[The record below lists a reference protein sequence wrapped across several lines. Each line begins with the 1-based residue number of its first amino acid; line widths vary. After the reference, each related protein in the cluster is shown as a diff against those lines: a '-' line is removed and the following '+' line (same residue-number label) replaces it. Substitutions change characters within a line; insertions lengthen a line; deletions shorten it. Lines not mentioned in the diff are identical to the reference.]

1 LFRRAK
7 GEFDQL
13 RINAIF
19 WAVARAGIKQ
29 ASRFSTWWLVGI
41 CIALVGV
48 TWTVFGQTLRH
59 DFINYDD
66 IIYIHESPNI
76 VSGLTRPGILWAFTH
91 AHAGNWHPL
100 TSLSH
105 MLDCQVYGLNAGG
118 HHFTNVLL
126 HALAV
131 VLLFLFLQ
139 RVTGAPWRSAFV
151 AGVFAV
157 HPLRVESVAW
167 IAERKDV
174 LSGVFFMLIVLA
186 YARYVSG
193 ERSLLRYL
201 LVAFF
206 FALGLMAK
214 PMLVTLPLVLLLLD
228 YWPLRRFGSYL
239 LGNDAN
245 LARRSTFSRLVAE
258 KIPLFVLSLLSS
270 LLTWWAQQSYMRST
284 SEIPLVLRAENAIV
298 SYVRYLRQLLW
309 PVDLAPFYP
318 HPQATLPMPLV
329 IAAAALLVAIS
340 AAVLFYVRKRPYL
353 TTGWGW
359 YVIMLL
365 PVIGLVQVGEQ
376 ALADRYTYLPQI
388 GIVLAITWTAA
399 DATAGIRQL
408 QRFVAFTAVAVIVTL
423 AWCASHQTHYWR
435 NSESLWLHTLAV
447 TKSND
452 LAHNN
457 LGDAWSKNGR
467 LDDAIHEYQAA
478 LKITPESP
486 VARNNLGSAFLK
498 QGKVDEAIQEFRR
511 VLSRDPQSFKG
522 HFNLAA
528 ALLRGGRTTEAVAE
542 YEKAVAINPDFAQ
555 GHLAL
560 GHALMGAGRLADA
573 IAQFKIALQLQPGY
587 AHARN
592 SLATA
597 FAANQQWGEA
607 IRCWRETLEID
618 PNDVAAQ
625 SGLAWTLATAP
636 DPTLRN
642 GAEALL
648 ISQHL
653 SQTTDASNPMLLR
666 VLAAAYAEAGRFP
679 EAIETTERGIALAT
693 SQHHTDLAALFER
706 DLKTLQSAQ
715 PLRDAG
721 KSAIAP

>member
-1 LFRRAK
+1 M
-7 GEFDQL
+7 
-13 RINAIF
+13 
-19 WAVARAGIKQ
+19 KQ
-29 ASRFSTWWLVGI
+29 TSRFSPAWVVAICAALAGI
-41 CIALVGV
+41 
-48 TWTVFGQTLRH
+48 TWTVFGQTLRY

-66 IIYIHESPNI
+66 DLYVYENPNV
-76 VSGLTRPGILWAFTH
+76 VSGLTRPAILWSFTH
-91 AHAGNWHPL
+91 AHAGTWHPL

-105 MLDCQVYGLNAGG
+105 MLDCQVYGLSAGG

-126 HALAV
+126 HTLAV

-139 RVTGAPWRSAFV
+139 QVTRAPWRSAFV
-151 AGVFAV
+151 AAVFAV

-174 LSGVFFMLIVLA
+174 LSGVFFMLTLLA

-193 ERSLLRYL
+193 GRSLLRYL

-206 FALGLMAK
+206 FAFGLMAK

-228 YWPLRRFGSYL
+228 YWPLCRFGSHS
-239 LGNDAN
+239 LGNHGN
-245 LARRSTFSRLVAE
+245 FARRSTFSRLVAE
-258 KIPLFVLSLLSS
+258 KIPLFLLSLLCS
-270 LLTWWAQQSYMRST
+270 LLTWWAQQAFMRST

-298 SYVRYLRQLLW
+298 SYVRYLQQLLW
-309 PVDLAPFYP
+309 PADLAPFYP
-318 HPQATLPMPLV
+318 HPQALPSLLV

-340 AAVLFYVRKRPYL
+340 AVVLYYGRRRPYL

-359 YVIMLL
+359 YLIMLL

-408 QRFVAFTAVAVIVTL
+408 QRFAAFAAVAVTVTL
-423 AWCASHQTHYWR
+423 AWCAYHQTRYWR
-435 NSESLWLHTLAV
+435 NSESLWLRTLAV
-447 TKSND
+447 TENNA

-457 LGDAWSKNGR
+457 LGSVWWRSGR
-467 LDDAIHEYQAA
+467 VDDAIREYEAA
-478 LKITPESP
+478 LKITPQSP
-486 VARNNLGSAFLK
+486 LARNNLGSAFLK
-498 QGKVDEAIQEFRR
+498 QGKVAEAIQEFQR
-511 VLSRDPQSFKG
+511 VLSRDPQSITG
-522 HFNLAA
+522 RFNLAG
-528 ALLRGGRTTEAVAE
+528 ALLRGGRVTEAVAE
-542 YEKAVAINPDFAQ
+542 YEKALAIKPDFAQ

-560 GHALMGAGRLADA
+560 GHALMRADRLADA
-573 IAQFKIALQLQPGY
+573 IAQFKIAVQLQPGY

-597 FAANQQWGEA
+597 FAAKQQWGEA
-607 IRCWRETLEID
+607 IRSWRETLEID
-618 PNDVAAQ
+618 PNNVAAQ

-642 GAEALL
+642 GAEALA
-648 ISQHL
+648 ISQGL
-653 SQTTDASNPMLLR
+653 SQTTEASNPMILR

-679 EAIETTERGIALAT
+679 EAIETTERGIAFAT
-693 SQHHTDLAALFER
+693 SQYRSDLAALLQS
-706 DLKTLQSAQ
+706 DLKLLQSAQ

-721 KSAIAP
+721 KSPITR

>member
-1 LFRRAK
+1 M
-7 GEFDQL
+7 
-13 RINAIF
+13 
-19 WAVARAGIKQ
+19 VA
-29 ASRFSTWWLVGI
+29 I
-41 CIALVGV
+41 CIALAGI

-66 IIYIHESPNI
+66 DLYVYENPK
-76 VSGLTRPGILWAFTH
+76 VVFGLTRPAILWAFTH
-91 AHAGNWHPL
+91 AHAGTWHPL

-126 HALAV
+126 HTLAV

-139 RVTGAPWRSAFV
+139 QVTGAPWRSAFV
-151 AGVFAV
+151 AAVFAV

-174 LSGVFFMLIVLA
+174 LSGVFFMLTLLA

-193 ERSLLRYL
+193 ERSLRRYL
-201 LVAFF
+201 SVAFF

-214 PMLVTLPLVLLLLD
+214 PMLVTLPWVLLLLD
-228 YWPLRRFGSYL
+228 YWPLCRSGSHP

-245 LARRSTFSRLVAE
+245 FARRSTFSRLVAE
-258 KIPLFVLSLLSS
+258 KIPLFLLSFLSS
-270 LLTWWAQQSYMRST
+270 LLTWWAQQAFMRST

-298 SYVRYLRQLLW
+298 SYTRYLRQLLW
-309 PVDLAPFYP
+309 PADLAPFYP
-318 HPQATLPMPLV
+318 HPQATLPLLLV
-329 IAAAALLVAIS
+329 IAAAVLLVAIS
-340 AAVLFYVRKRPYL
+340 AVVLFYGRKRPYL

-359 YVIMLL
+359 YLIMLL

-399 DATAGIRQL
+399 DATAGIRRL
-408 QRFVAFTAVAVIVTL
+408 QRSVAFTAVAVTVTL
-423 AWCASHQTHYWR
+423 AWCAFHQTRYWR

-447 TKSND
+447 TKNND

-457 LGDAWSKNGR
+457 LGGVWWRSGR
-467 LDDAIHEYQAA
+467 VDDAIREYQAA

-498 QGKVDEAIQEFRR
+498 QGKVAEAIQEFRR
-511 VLSRDPQSFKG
+511 VLSRDPQSITG
-522 HFNLAA
+522 RFNLAG
-528 ALLRGGRTTEAVAE
+528 ALLRSGRVTEAVAE
-542 YEKAVAINPDFAQ
+542 YEKALAINPDFTQ

-560 GHALMGAGRLADA
+560 GHALMRAERLAEA

-597 FAANQQWGEA
+597 FAASQQWGEA

-618 PNDVAAQ
+618 PNNVAAQ

-642 GAEALL
+642 GAEALA

-653 SQTTDASNPMLLR
+653 SQTSGASNPVLLNQWR
-666 VLAAAYAEAGRFP
+666 VEPSAAARS
-679 EAIETTERGIALAT
+679 R
-693 SQHHTDLAALFER
+693 R
-706 DLKTLQSAQ
+706 R
-715 PLRDAG
+715 LRRSRAVSRSDRNDRAWNR
-721 KSAIAP
+721 ARNFARPRRRCNYLTR

>member
-1 LFRRAK
+1 M
-7 GEFDQL
+7 
-13 RINAIF
+13 
-19 WAVARAGIKQ
+19 KQ
-29 ASRFSTWWLVGI
+29 ASRFSRWWVVAI
-41 CIALVGV
+41 FIALAGV
-48 TWTVFGQTLRH
+48 TWSVFGQTLRY

-66 IIYIHESPNI
+66 DLYIYENPNI
-76 VSGLTRPGILWAFTH
+76 ISGLTRPAILWAFTH

-118 HHFTNVLL
+118 HHLTNVLL
-126 HALAV
+126 HTLAV

-139 RVTGAPWRSAFV
+139 KVTGAPWRSAFV
-151 AGVFAV
+151 AAVFAV

-174 LSGVFFMLIVLA
+174 LSGVFFMLTLLA

-228 YWPLRRFGSYL
+228 YWPLCRFGSHS

-245 LARRSTFSRLVAE
+245 VARRSTFPRLVAE
-258 KIPLFVLSLLSS
+258 KIPLFLLSLLSS
-270 LLTWWAQQSYMRST
+270 LLTWWAQRAFMRST

-298 SYVRYLRQLLW
+298 SYVRYLWQLLW
-309 PVDLAPFYP
+309 PADLAPFYP
-318 HPQATLPMPLV
+318 HPQAMPLLVV
-329 IAAAALLVAIS
+329 IAAAVLLVAIS
-340 AAVLFYVRKRPYL
+340 AVVLCYGRKRPYL

-359 YVIMLL
+359 YLIMLL

-388 GIVLAITWTAA
+388 GIALAITWTVA

-408 QRFVAFTAVAVIVTL
+408 QRFVAFTAVAVTITL
-423 AWCASHQTHYWR
+423 AWCACYQTRYWR
-435 NSESLWLHTLAV
+435 NSESLWLQTLAV
-447 TKSND
+447 TENND

-457 LGDAWSKNGR
+457 LGDVWSKSGR
-467 LDDAIHEYQAA
+467 VDDAIREFQAA
-478 LKITPESP
+478 LKVTPESP

-498 QGKVDEAIQEFRR
+498 QGKVAEAIQEFRR
-511 VLSRDPQSFKG
+511 VLSRDPQSITG
-522 HFNLAA
+522 RFNLAG
-528 ALLRGGRTTEAVAE
+528 ALLRSGRATEAIAE
-542 YEKAVAINPDFAQ
+542 YEKVLAIKPDFAQ
-555 GHLAL
+555 GHLAF
-560 GHALMGAGRLADA
+560 GHALMRAGRLADA
-573 IAQFKIALQLQPGY
+573 IAQFKIAVQLQPGH

-597 FAANQQWGEA
+597 FAAKQQWGEA
-607 IRCWRETLEID
+607 IRCWRETLAIN
-618 PNDVAAQ
+618 PKDVAAQ

-642 GAEALL
+642 GAEALA
-648 ISQHL
+648 ISQHF
-653 SQTTDASNPMLLR
+653 SETTGASNPMLLR

-679 EAIETTERGIALAT
+679 EAIETAERGIALAT
-693 SQHHTDLAALFER
+693 SQHRADLAALLQA
-706 DLKTLQSAQ
+706 DLKLLQSAQ

-721 KSAIAP
+721 KSPITR

>member
-1 LFRRAK
+1 M
-7 GEFDQL
+7 
-13 RINAIF
+13 
-19 WAVARAGIKQ
+19 KQ
-29 ASRFSTWWLVGI
+29 ASRFSPSWVVAI
-41 CIALVGV
+41 CIALAGV

-66 IIYIHESPNI
+66 NIYIHESPNI

-126 HALAV
+126 HILAV

-139 RVTGAPWRSAFV
+139 QVTGAPWRSAFV
-151 AGVFAV
+151 AAVFAV

-174 LSGVFFMLIVLA
+174 LSGVFFMLTLLA
-186 YARYVSG
+186 YARYASG
-193 ERSLLRYL
+193 EHSVVRYL
-201 LVAFF
+201 FVAFF

-228 YWPLRRFGSYL
+228 YWPLCRFGSHSVEN
-239 LGNDAN
+239 GAN
-245 LARRSTFSRLVAE
+245 FVRRSTFSRLVAE
-258 KIPLFVLSLLSS
+258 KIPLFLLSLLSS
-270 LLTWWAQQSYMRST
+270 LLTWWAQQSYMRSI

-298 SYVRYLRQLLW
+298 SYVRYLRLLLW
-309 PVDLAPFYP
+309 PADLAPFYP
-318 HPQATLPMPLV
+318 RPQATLPLLLV
-329 IAAAALLVAIS
+329 IAAAVLLVAVS
-340 AAVLFYVRKRPYL
+340 AVVLRYRQKRPYL
-353 TTGWGW
+353 ITGWGR
-359 YVIMLL
+359 YLIMLL

-376 ALADRYTYLPQI
+376 ALADRYTYLSQI

-408 QRFVAFTAVAVIVTL
+408 QRFVAFTAVAVAVTL
-423 AWCASHQTHYWR
+423 AWCAYHQTRYWR
-435 NSESLWLHTLAV
+435 NGESLWLQTLAV
-447 TKSND
+447 TKNND

-467 LDDAIHEYQAA
+467 LGDAIHEYQAA

-486 VARNNLGSAFLK
+486 LARNNLGSAFLE
-498 QGKVDEAIQEFRR
+498 QGKVAEAIQEFQR
-511 VLSRDPQSFKG
+511 VLSRDPQSITG
-522 HFNLAA
+522 HFNLAS
-528 ALLRGGRTTEAVAE
+528 ALLRSGRATEAVAE
-542 YEKAVAINPDFAQ
+542 YEKALAIKPDFAQ

-560 GHALMGAGRLADA
+560 GHALMRAGRLADA

-597 FAANQQWGEA
+597 FAAKQQWGEA

-618 PNDVAAQ
+618 PNNVAAQ

-642 GAEALL
+642 GAEALA

-679 EAIETTERGIALAT
+679 EAIETTEHAIALAT
-693 SQHHTDLAALFER
+693 SQEHPDLAAILQG
-706 DLKTLQSAQ
+706 DLKLLQSAQ

-721 KSAIAP
+721 KSPITP

>member
-1 LFRRAK
+1 M
-7 GEFDQL
+7 
-13 RINAIF
+13 
-19 WAVARAGIKQ
+19 KQ
-29 ASRFSTWWLVGI
+29 ASRFSRWWVVAI
-41 CIALVGV
+41 CIALTGI
-48 TWTVFGQTLRH
+48 TWSVFGQTLRY

-66 IIYIHESPNI
+66 DLYIYENPNI
-76 VSGLTRPGILWAFTH
+76 VSGLTRPAMLWAFTR

-126 HALAV
+126 HTLAV

-139 RVTGAPWRSAFV
+139 KVTRAPWRSAFV
-151 AGVFAV
+151 AAVFAV

-174 LSGVFFMLIVLA
+174 LSGVFFMLTLLA
-186 YARYVSG
+186 YARYVSCQ
-193 ERSLLRYL
+193 RSLPRYL

-228 YWPLRRFGSYL
+228 YWPLCRFGSQP
-239 LGNDAN
+239 LGNAATS
-245 LARRSTFSRLVAE
+245 ARSSTFSRLVAE
-258 KIPLFVLSLLSS
+258 KIPLFLLSLLSS
-270 LLTWWAQQSYMRST
+270 LLTWWAQRTFMRST

-309 PVDLAPFYP
+309 PADLAPFYP
-318 HPQATLPMPLV
+318 HPQATLSLLLV
-329 IAAAALLVAIS
+329 IAAAVLLVAIS
-340 AAVLFYVRKRPYL
+340 VVVLRYGRKRPYL
-353 TTGWGW
+353 ITGWGW
-359 YVIMLL
+359 YLIMLL

-408 QRFVAFTAVAVIVTL
+408 QRFVAFTAVAVTVTL
-423 AWCASHQTHYWR
+423 AWCACHQTRYWR
-435 NSESLWLHTLAV
+435 NSESLWLQTLAV
-447 TKSND
+447 TENND

-457 LGDAWSKNGR
+457 LGSVWLRSGR
-467 LDDAIHEYQAA
+467 VDDAIREYQAA
-478 LKITPESP
+478 LKVTPESP
-486 VARNNLGSAFLK
+486 LARNNLGSAFLK
-498 QGKVDEAIQEFRR
+498 QGKVAEAIQEFQR
-511 VLSRDPQSFKG
+511 VLSRNPQSITG
-522 HFNLAA
+522 RFNLAA
-528 ALLRGGRTTEAVAE
+528 ALLKSGRTAEAVAE
-542 YEKAVAINPDFAQ
+542 YEKVLAIKPDFAE

-560 GHALMGAGRLADA
+560 GHALMRAERLPEA
-573 IAQFKIALQLQPGY
+573 IAQFKISVQLQPGH

-597 FAANQQWGEA
+597 FAAKQQWGEA
-607 IRCWRETLEID
+607 IRCWRETLEIN
-618 PNDVAAQ
+618 PKDVAAQ
-625 SGLAWTLATAP
+625 FGLAWTLATAP

-642 GAEALL
+642 GTEALA

-653 SQTTDASNPMLLR
+653 SQTTDASNPILLR

-679 EAIETTERGIALAT
+679 KAIETTERGIALAT
-693 SQHHTDLAALFER
+693 SQHRADLAALLQG
-706 DLKTLQSAQ
+706 DLKLLQSAQ

-721 KSAIAP
+721 KSSITR

>member
-1 LFRRAK
+1 
-7 GEFDQL
+7 
-13 RINAIF
+13 
-19 WAVARAGIKQ
+19 VARAGIKK
-29 ASRFSTWWLVGI
+29 ASRFSSSWVVAI
-41 CIALVGV
+41 CIALAGI
-48 TWTVFGQTLRH
+48 TWTVFGQTLGH

-66 IIYIHESPNI
+66 NLYVYENPNI
-76 VSGLTRPGILWAFTH
+76 VSGLRRPAILWAFTH

-105 MLDCQVYGLNAGG
+105 MLDCQVFGLNAGG

-126 HALAV
+126 HTLAV

-139 RVTGAPWRSAFV
+139 QVTGAPWRSAFV
-151 AGVFAV
+151 AAVFAV

-174 LSGVFFMLIVLA
+174 LSAVFFMLTLLA

-201 LVAFF
+201 LVAFS

-228 YWPLRRFGSYL
+228 YWPLRRFGSHSS
-239 LGNDAN
+239 GKDAN
-245 LARRSTFSRLVAE
+245 FARRSTFSRLVAE
-258 KIPLFVLSLLSS
+258 KIPLFLLSLLFS
-270 LLTWWAQQSYMRST
+270 LLTLWAQRAYMRST
-284 SEIPLVLRAENAIV
+284 IEIPLVLRVENAIV

-309 PVDLAPFYP
+309 PADLAPFYP
-318 HPQATLPMPLV
+318 HPKATLPLLLV
-329 IAAAALLVAIS
+329 IVAAVLLVAIS
-340 AAVLFYVRKRPYL
+340 AVVLCYGRKRPYL
-353 TTGWGW
+353 ITGWGW
-359 YVIMLL
+359 YLFMLL

-376 ALADRYTYLPQI
+376 ALADRFTYLPQI

-408 QRFVAFTAVAVIVTL
+408 QRFVAFTAVAITVTL
-423 AWCASHQTHYWR
+423 AWCARHQTRHWR
-435 NSESLWLHTLAV
+435 NSESISLRTLAV
-447 TKSND
+447 TENND

-457 LGDAWSKNGR
+457 LGAVWHKSGR
-467 LDDAIHEYQAA
+467 IDDAIREYQAA

-486 VARNNLGSAFLK
+486 LARNNLGSAFFE
-498 QGKVDEAIQEFRR
+498 QGRVAEAIQEFRR
-511 VLSRDPQSFKG
+511 VLSHHPQSFTG
-522 HFNLAA
+522 HFNLAG
-528 ALLRGGRTTEAVAE
+528 ALLRTGRATEAIAE
-542 YEKAVAINPDFAQ
+542 YEKVLAIKPDFAQ
-555 GHLAL
+555 AHLAL
-560 GHALMGAGRLADA
+560 GHALMRAERLPEA
-573 IAQFKIALQLQPGY
+573 IAQFKITVQLQPGN

-618 PNDVAAQ
+618 PNNVAAQ

-636 DPTLRN
+636 DPALRN
-642 GAEALL
+642 GAEALA
-648 ISQHL
+648 ISQRL
-653 SQTTDASNPMLLR
+653 SQTTEASNPMILR

-679 EAIETTERGIALAT
+679 EAIETTERGIGLAT
-693 SQHHTDLAALFER
+693 SQHRADLAALLQG
-706 DLKTLQSAQ
+706 DLELLQSAQ

-721 KSAIAP
+721 KSPSTR

>member
-1 LFRRAK
+1 
-7 GEFDQL
+7 
-13 RINAIF
+13 
-19 WAVARAGIKQ
+19 VARAGIKQ
-29 ASRFSTWWLVGI
+29 ASRFSPWWVVAI
-41 CIALVGV
+41 CLALAGL

-66 IIYIHESPNI
+66 NLYVYENPNV
-76 VSGLTRPGILWAFTH
+76 VSGLTQPAILWAFTH
-91 AHAGNWHPL
+91 THAGNWHPL

-105 MLDCQVYGLNAGG
+105 MLDCQVYGLNPRG

-126 HALAV
+126 HTLAV

-139 RVTGAPWRSAFV
+139 QVTSAPWRSAFV
-151 AGVFAV
+151 AAVFAV

-174 LSGVFFMLIVLA
+174 LSGVFFMLTLLA

-193 ERSLLRYL
+193 KRSLFRYL
-201 LVAFF
+201 SVAFF

-228 YWPLRRFGSYL
+228 YWPLCRFGSHL
-239 LGNDAN
+239 LENDAN
-245 LARRSTFSRLVAE
+245 FAHRSIFSRLVVE
-258 KIPLFVLSLLSS
+258 KIPLFLLSLLSS
-270 LLTWWAQQSYMRST
+270 LLTWWAQQGFMRST
-284 SEIPLVLRAENAIV
+284 SEIPLALRVENAIV
-298 SYVRYLRQLLW
+298 SYVRYLQQLLW
-309 PVDLAPFYP
+309 PADLAPFYP
-318 HPQATLPMPLV
+318 HPQAMPLLLV
-329 IAAAALLVAIS
+329 VAAALLLVAIS
-340 AAVLFYVRKRPYL
+340 AVALYYGRKRPYL
-353 TTGWGW
+353 ITGWGW
-359 YVIMLL
+359 YLIMLL

-376 ALADRYTYLPQI
+376 ALADRYTYLSQI
-388 GIVLAITWTAA
+388 GIVLAITWAAA
-399 DATAGIRQL
+399 DATAGIRRS
-408 QRFVAFTAVAVIVTL
+408 QRFVAFTAVAAIVAL
-423 AWCASHQTHYWR
+423 AWCACHQTRYWR

-447 TKSND
+447 TENNS

-457 LGDAWSKNGR
+457 LGEVWSRSGR
-467 LDDAIHEYQAA
+467 VDDAIREYQAA

-486 VARNNLGSAFLK
+486 LARNNLGLNFLK
-498 QGKVDEAIQEFRR
+498 QGKIAEAIQEFRR
-511 VLSRDPQSFKG
+511 VLSRDPQSIKARFG
-522 HFNLAA
+522 LAD
-528 ALLRGGRTTEAVAE
+528 ALLRSGRATEAVAE
-542 YEKAVAINPDFAQ
+542 YEKALSINPDHVQ

-573 IAQFKIALQLQPGY
+573 VAQFKIAVQLQPNH

-597 FAANQQWGEA
+597 FAAKQQWGEA

-618 PNDVAAQ
+618 PNNVAAQ

-642 GAEALL
+642 GPEALA
-648 ISQHL
+648 ISQRF
-653 SQTTDASNPMLLR
+653 SQTSGASNPVLLR

-679 EAIETTERGIALAT
+679 EAIETIERGITLAT
-693 SQHHTDLAALFER
+693 SQGRADLAAVLQG
-706 DLKTLQSAQ
+706 DLKLLQSAQ

-721 KSAIAP
+721 KSPIPR

>member
-1 LFRRAK
+1 M
-7 GEFDQL
+7 
-13 RINAIF
+13 
-19 WAVARAGIKQ
+19 KQ
-29 ASRFSTWWLVGI
+29 ASRFSRWWVVAI
-41 CIALVGV
+41 CIALAGI
-48 TWTVFGQTLRH
+48 TWSVFGQTLRY

-66 IIYIHESPNI
+66 DLYIYENPNI
-76 VSGLTRPGILWAFTH
+76 VSGLTRPAILWAFTG

-126 HALAV
+126 HTLAV

-139 RVTGAPWRSAFV
+139 KVTGAPWRSAFV
-151 AGVFAV
+151 AAVFAV

-174 LSGVFFMLIVLA
+174 LSGVFFMLTLLA
-186 YARYVSG
+186 YARYVSCQ
-193 ERSLLRYL
+193 RSLPRYL

-228 YWPLRRFGSYL
+228 YWPLCRFGSQP
-239 LGNDAN
+239 LGNAATS
-245 LARRSTFSRLVAE
+245 ARSSTFSRLVAE
-258 KIPLFVLSLLSS
+258 KIPLFLLSLLSS
-270 LLTWWAQQSYMRST
+270 LLTWWAQRTFMRST

-309 PVDLAPFYP
+309 PADLAPFYP
-318 HPQATLPMPLV
+318 HPQATLSLLLV
-329 IAAAALLVAIS
+329 IAAAVLLVAIS
-340 AAVLFYVRKRPYL
+340 VVVLRYGRKRPYL
-353 TTGWGW
+353 ITGWGW
-359 YVIMLL
+359 YLIMLL

-408 QRFVAFTAVAVIVTL
+408 QRFVAFTAVAVTVTL
-423 AWCASHQTHYWR
+423 AWCACHQTRYWR
-435 NSESLWLHTLAV
+435 NSESLWLQTLAV
-447 TKSND
+447 TENND

-457 LGDAWSKNGR
+457 LGSVWLRSGR
-467 LDDAIHEYQAA
+467 VDDAIREYQAA
-478 LKITPESP
+478 LKVTPESP
-486 VARNNLGSAFLK
+486 LARNNLGSAFLK
-498 QGKVDEAIQEFRR
+498 QGKVAEAIQEFQR
-511 VLSRDPQSFKG
+511 VLSRNPQSITG
-522 HFNLAA
+522 RFNLAA
-528 ALLRGGRTTEAVAE
+528 ALLKSGRTAEAVAE
-542 YEKAVAINPDFAQ
+542 YEKVLAIKPDFAE

-560 GHALMGAGRLADA
+560 GHALMRAERLPEA
-573 IAQFKIALQLQPGY
+573 IAQFKISVQLQPGH

-597 FAANQQWGEA
+597 FAAKQQWGEA
-607 IRCWRETLEID
+607 IRCWRETLEIN
-618 PNDVAAQ
+618 PKDVAAQ
-625 SGLAWTLATAP
+625 FGLAWTLATAP

-642 GAEALL
+642 GTEALA

-653 SQTTDASNPMLLR
+653 SQTTDASNPILLR

-679 EAIETTERGIALAT
+679 KAIETTERGIALAT
-693 SQHHTDLAALFER
+693 SQHRADLAALLQG
-706 DLKTLQSAQ
+706 DLKLLQSAQ

-721 KSAIAP
+721 KSSITR

>member
-1 LFRRAK
+1 M
-7 GEFDQL
+7 
-13 RINAIF
+13 
-19 WAVARAGIKQ
+19 ARAGIKQ
-29 ASRFSTWWLVGI
+29 ASRFSPWWVVAI
-41 CIALVGV
+41 CVALAGV
-48 TWTVFGQTLRH
+48 TWAVFGQTLRH

-66 IIYIHESPNI
+66 NLYIYENPNI
-76 VSGLTRPGILWAFTH
+76 ISGLTGPAILWAFTH
-91 AHAGNWHPL
+91 DHAGNWHPL

-105 MLDCQVYGLNAGG
+105 MLDCQMFGLNAGG

-126 HALAV
+126 HTFAV
-131 VLLFLFLQ
+131 VLLFLFLRQ
-139 RVTGAPWRSAFV
+139 VTGARWRSAFV
-151 AGVFAV
+151 AAVFAV

-174 LSGVFFMLIVLA
+174 LSGVFFMLTLLA

-193 ERSLLRYL
+193 QRSLLRYL

-206 FALGLMAK
+206 FALGLMSK

-228 YWPLRRFGSYL
+228 YWPLCRFGSHS

-245 LARRSTFSRLVAE
+245 VARRSTFSRLVAE
-258 KIPLFVLSLLSS
+258 KIPLFLLSLLSS
-270 LLTWWAQQSYMRST
+270 LLTWWAQRAFMRST

-298 SYVRYLRQLLW
+298 SYVRYLQQSLW
-309 PVDLAPFYP
+309 PADLAPFYP
-318 HPQATLPMPLV
+318 HPQALPLLLV

-340 AAVLFYVRKRPYL
+340 AVVLYYGRKRPYL

-359 YVIMLL
+359 YLIMLF

-388 GIVLAITWTAA
+388 GIVLAITWTVV
-399 DATAGIRQL
+399 DAIAGIRQL
-408 QRFVAFTAVAVIVTL
+408 QRFVAFTAVAVTVTL
-423 AWCASHQTHYWR
+423 AWSACHQTRYWR
-435 NSESLWLHTLAV
+435 NSESLWMHTLAV
-447 TKSND
+447 TENNA

-457 LGDAWSKNGR
+457 LGQVWSRSGR
-467 LDDAIHEYQAA
+467 VDDAIHEYQAA

-486 VARNNLGSAFLK
+486 VARNNLGSDFLK
-498 QGKVDEAIQEFRR
+498 QGKVAEAIQEFRR
-511 VLSRDPQSFKG
+511 VLSRDPQSITG
-522 HFNLAA
+522 RFNLGA
-528 ALLRGGRTTEAVAE
+528 ALLKSGRATEAVAE
-542 YEKAVAINPDFAQ
+542 YEKVLAIEPDFAQ

-560 GHALMGAGRLADA
+560 GHALMRAERLADA
-573 IAQFKIALQLQPGY
+573 IAHFKVAVQLQPGHT
-587 AHARN
+587 HARN

-597 FAANQQWGEA
+597 FAAKHQWGEA
-607 IRCWRETLEID
+607 IRCWREALEID
-618 PNDVAAQ
+618 PNNVAAQ

-642 GAEALL
+642 GAEALA
-648 ISQHL
+648 ISQRL
-653 SQTTDASNPMLLR
+653 SQTTEASNPMILR

-693 SQHHTDLAALFER
+693 SQYRSDLTAILQR
-706 DLKTLQSAQ
+706 DLKLLQSAQ

-721 KSAIAP
+721 KSPITR

>member
-1 LFRRAK
+1 M
-7 GEFDQL
+7 
-13 RINAIF
+13 
-19 WAVARAGIKQ
+19 KQ
-29 ASRFSTWWLVGI
+29 ASRFSGSWVVAI
-41 CIALVGV
+41 CIALAGI
-48 TWTVFGQTLRH
+48 TWSVFGQTLRY

-66 IIYIHESPNI
+66 DLYIYENPNI
-76 VSGLTRPGILWAFTH
+76 VSGLTRPAILWAFTR

-126 HALAV
+126 HTLAV

-139 RVTGAPWRSAFV
+139 QVTGAPWRSAFV
-151 AGVFAV
+151 AAVFAV

-174 LSGVFFMLIVLA
+174 LSGVFFMLTLLA
-186 YARYVSG
+186 YARYVWG
-193 ERSLLRYL
+193 ERSLFRYL

-206 FALGLMAK
+206 FTLGLMAK

-228 YWPLRRFGSYL
+228 YWPLCRFGSHP
-239 LGNDAN
+239 LGNAAN
-245 LARRSTFSRLVAE
+245 SARSSTFSRLVAE
-258 KIPLFVLSLLSS
+258 KIPLFFLSFLSS
-270 LLTWWAQQSYMRST
+270 LLTWWAQRTFMRST
-284 SEIPLVLRAENAIV
+284 SEIPLVLRAENALV

-309 PVDLAPFYP
+309 PADLAPFYP
-318 HPQATLPMPLV
+318 HPQATLPLLLV
-329 IAAAALLVAIS
+329 IAAAILLVAIS
-340 AAVLFYVRKRPYL
+340 AVVLRYGRKRPYL
-353 TTGWGW
+353 ITGWGW
-359 YVIMLL
+359 YLIMLL

-408 QRFVAFTAVAVIVTL
+408 QRFVAFTAVVVTVTL
-423 AWCASHQTHYWR
+423 AWCACHQTRYWR
-435 NSESLWLHTLAV
+435 NSESLWLQTLAV
-447 TKSND
+447 TENNG

-457 LGDAWSKNGR
+457 LGSVWWRSGR
-467 LDDAIHEYQAA
+467 VDDAIREYQAA
-478 LKITPESP
+478 LKVTPESP
-486 VARNNLGSAFLK
+486 LARNNLGSAFLK
-498 QGKVDEAIQEFRR
+498 QGKVAEAIQEFQR
-511 VLSRDPQSFKG
+511 VLSRDPQSITG
-522 HFNLAA
+522 RFNLAA
-528 ALLRGGRTTEAVAE
+528 ALLRDGRTAEAVAE
-542 YEKAVAINPDFAQ
+542 YEKVLAIKPDFAE

-560 GHALMGAGRLADA
+560 GHALMRAGRLAEA
-573 IAQFKIALQLQPGY
+573 IAQFTIAVQLQPGH

-597 FAANQQWGEA
+597 FAAKQQWGEA
-607 IRCWRETLEID
+607 IRCWRETLEIN

-642 GAEALL
+642 STEALA

-653 SQTTDASNPMLLR
+653 SQTSDASNPILLR

-693 SQHHTDLAALFER
+693 SQHRADLAALLQG
-706 DLKTLQSAQ
+706 DLKLLQSAQ

-721 KSAIAP
+721 KSPITR

>member
-1 LFRRAK
+1 M
-7 GEFDQL
+7 
-13 RINAIF
+13 
-19 WAVARAGIKQ
+19 KQ
-29 ASRFSTWWLVGI
+29 ASRFSRWWVVAI
-41 CIALVGV
+41 CITLAGV
-48 TWTVFGQTLRH
+48 TWSVFGQTLRY

-66 IIYIHESPNI
+66 DLYVYENPNI
-76 VSGLTRPGILWAFTH
+76 VSGLTRPAILWAFTH

-126 HALAV
+126 HTLAV

-139 RVTGAPWRSAFV
+139 KVTGAPWRSAFV
-151 AGVFAV
+151 AAVFAV

-174 LSGVFFMLIVLA
+174 LSGVFFMLTLLA

-201 LVAFF
+201 LVAFS

-228 YWPLRRFGSYL
+228 YWPLCRFGSHSS
-239 LGNDAN
+239 GKDENF
-245 LARRSTFSRLVAE
+245 ARRSTFSRLVAE
-258 KIPLFVLSLLSS
+258 KIPLFLLSLLFS
-270 LLTWWAQQSYMRST
+270 LLTLWAQRAYMRST
-284 SEIPLVLRAENAIV
+284 IEIPLVLRVENAIV

-309 PVDLAPFYP
+309 PADLAPFYP
-318 HPQATLPMPLV
+318 HPKATLPLLLV
-329 IAAAALLVAIS
+329 IVAAVLLVAIS
-340 AAVLFYVRKRPYL
+340 AVVLCYGRKRPYL
-353 TTGWGW
+353 ITGWGW
-359 YVIMLL
+359 YLIMLL

-376 ALADRYTYLPQI
+376 ALADRFTYLPQI

-408 QRFVAFTAVAVIVTL
+408 QRFVAFTAVAITLTL
-423 AWCASHQTHYWR
+423 AWCACHQTRYWR
-435 NSESLWLHTLAV
+435 NSESISLRTLAV
-447 TKSND
+447 TENND

-457 LGDAWSKNGR
+457 LGSVWWRSGR
-467 LDDAIHEYQAA
+467 VDDAIREYQAA
-478 LKITPESP
+478 LKVTPESP
-486 VARNNLGSAFLK
+486 LARNNLGSAFFE
-498 QGKVDEAIQEFRR
+498 QGRVAEAIQEFRR
-511 VLSRDPQSFKG
+511 VLSHHPQSFTG
-522 HFNLAA
+522 HFNLAG
-528 ALLRGGRTTEAVAE
+528 ALLRTGRATEAIAE
-542 YEKAVAINPDFAQ
+542 YEKVLAIKPDFAQ
-555 GHLAL
+555 AHLAL
-560 GHALMGAGRLADA
+560 GHALMRAERLPEA
-573 IAQFKIALQLQPGY
+573 IAQFKIAVQLQPGN

-597 FAANQQWGEA
+597 FVAKQQWGEA

-618 PNDVAAQ
+618 PNNVAAQ

-636 DPTLRN
+636 DPALRN
-642 GAEALL
+642 GVEALA
-648 ISQHL
+648 ISQRL
-653 SQTTDASNPMLLR
+653 SQTTEASNPMILR

-693 SQHHTDLAALFER
+693 SQYRSDLAALLQS
-706 DLKTLQSAQ
+706 DLKLLQSAQ

-721 KSAIAP
+721 KSAITR

>member
-1 LFRRAK
+1 MV
-7 GEFDQL
+7 
-13 RINAIF
+13 AIC
-19 WAVARAGIKQ
+19 VALA
-29 ASRFSTWWLVGI
+29 
-41 CIALVGV
+41 GV

-66 IIYIHESPNI
+66 NLYIYENPNV
-76 VSGLTRPGILWAFTH
+76 VSGLTRPTILWAFTH

-105 MLDCQVYGLNAGG
+105 MLDCQMFGLNAGG

-126 HALAV
+126 HTLAV
-131 VLLFLFLQ
+131 VLLFLFLRQ
-139 RVTGAPWRSAFV
+139 VTGAPWRSAFV
-151 AGVFAV
+151 AAVFAV

-174 LSGVFFMLIVLA
+174 LSGVFFMLTLLA

-214 PMLVTLPLVLLLLD
+214 PMLVTLPCVLLLLD
-228 YWPLRRFGSYL
+228 YWPLCRFGFHS

-245 LARRSTFSRLVAE
+245 FARRSTFSRLVAE
-258 KIPLFVLSLLSS
+258 KIPLFLLSLLSS
-270 LLTWWAQQSYMRST
+270 FLTWWAQQAFMRST
-284 SEIPLVLRAENAIV
+284 SEIPLALRAENAIV

-309 PVDLAPFYP
+309 PADLAPFYP
-318 HPQATLPMPLV
+318 HPQATLPLLLV
-329 IAAAALLVAIS
+329 IAAAVLLVAIS
-340 AAVLFYVRKRPYL
+340 AVVLCYGRKRPYL
-353 TTGWGW
+353 ITGWGW
-359 YVIMLL
+359 YLIMLL
-365 PVIGLVQVGEQ
+365 PVIGLVQVGDQ

-399 DATAGIRQL
+399 EATAGIRQL
-408 QRFVAFTAVAVIVTL
+408 QRFVALTAVAVTVTL
-423 AWCASHQTHYWR
+423 AWCACYQTRYWR
-435 NSESLWLHTLAV
+435 NSESLWMHTLAV
-447 TKSND
+447 TENND

-457 LGDAWSKNGR
+457 LGDVWLKSGHV
-467 LDDAIHEYQAA
+467 DDAIREYQAA

-486 VARNNLGSAFLK
+486 VARNNLGSAFFK
-498 QGKVDEAIQEFRR
+498 QGKVAEAIQEFRR
-511 VLSRDPQSFKG
+511 VLSRDVQSITG
-522 HFNLAA
+522 RFNLAA
-528 ALLRGGRTTEAVAE
+528 ALLRSGRATEAVAE
-542 YEKAVAINPDFAQ
+542 YEKVLAIQPDFAQ

-560 GHALMGAGRLADA
+560 GHALMRAERLADA
-573 IAQFKIALQLQPGY
+573 IAQFKIAVQLQPGY

-597 FAANQQWGEA
+597 FAAKQQWGEA

-618 PNDVAAQ
+618 PNNLAAQ

-642 GAEALL
+642 GAEALA
-648 ISQHL
+648 ISQRL
-653 SQTTDASNPMLLR
+653 SQTTEASNPMILR

-693 SQHHTDLAALFER
+693 SQYRSDLAALLQS
-706 DLKTLQSAQ
+706 DLKLLQSAQ

-721 KSAIAP
+721 KSPITR

>member
-1 LFRRAK
+1 M
-7 GEFDQL
+7 
-13 RINAIF
+13 
-19 WAVARAGIKQ
+19 KQ
-29 ASRFSTWWLVGI
+29 ASRFSRWWVVAI
-41 CIALVGV
+41 CIALAGI

-66 IIYIHESPNI
+66 DLYVYENPNV
-76 VSGLTRPGILWAFTH
+76 VSGLTRPAILWAFTH
-91 AHAGNWHPL
+91 AHAGTWHPL

-105 MLDCQVYGLNAGG
+105 ILDCQVYGLSAGG
-118 HHFTNVLL
+118 HHFTSVLL
-126 HALAV
+126 HTLAV

-139 RVTGAPWRSAFV
+139 QVTRAPWRSAFV
-151 AGVFAV
+151 AAVFAV

-174 LSGVFFMLIVLA
+174 LSGVFFMLTLLA

-228 YWPLRRFGSYL
+228 YWPLCRFGSHS
-239 LGNDAN
+239 LGNAAN
-245 LARRSTFSRLVAE
+245 FARRSIFSRLVAE
-258 KIPLFVLSLLSS
+258 KIPLFLLSLLSS
-270 LLTWWAQQSYMRST
+270 LLTWWAQRAFMRST
-284 SEIPLVLRAENAIV
+284 SEIPLVLRAENAVV
-298 SYVRYLRQLLW
+298 SYVRYLQQLLW
-309 PVDLAPFYP
+309 PADLAPFYP
-318 HPQATLPMPLV
+318 HPQALPLLLV

-340 AAVLFYVRKRPYL
+340 AVVLYYGRRRPYL

-359 YVIMLL
+359 YLIMLL

-376 ALADRYTYLPQI
+376 ALADRYSYLPQI

-399 DATAGIRQL
+399 DVTAGIRQL
-408 QRFVAFTAVAVIVTL
+408 QRFVAFTAVAVAVTL
-423 AWCASHQTHYWR
+423 AWCAYHQTRYWR
-435 NSESLWLHTLAV
+435 NSESLWQQTLAV
-447 TKSND
+447 TENNA

-457 LGDAWSKNGR
+457 LGSVWWRSGR
-467 LDDAIHEYQAA
+467 VDDAIRQYEAA

-498 QGKVDEAIQEFRR
+498 QGKVAEAIQEFRR
-511 VLSRDPQSFKG
+511 VLSRDPQSITG
-522 HFNLAA
+522 RSNLAG
-528 ALLRGGRTTEAVAE
+528 ALLRSGRTAEAVAE
-542 YEKAVAINPDFAQ
+542 YEKVLAIKPDFAQ

-560 GHALMGAGRLADA
+560 GHALLRAERLADA
-573 IAQFKIALQLQPGY
+573 IAQFKIAVQLQPGH

-597 FAANQQWGEA
+597 FAAKQQWGEA
-607 IRCWRETLEID
+607 IRCWRETLEIN

-642 GAEALL
+642 GAEALA
-648 ISQHL
+648 ISQHF
-653 SQTTDASNPMLLR
+653 SETTGASNPVLLR

-693 SQHHTDLAALFER
+693 SQHRADLAALLQG
-706 DLKTLQSAQ
+706 DLELLQSAQ

-721 KSAIAP
+721 KSPIR